1 MWRRQVRQVPE
12 NEVAGKIRNAEKNE
26 EQDLKS
32 SNKSWQ
38 KAKKQLINIAAENLC
53 YSCLCIWMYKE

>member
-38 KAKKQLINIAAENLC
+38 KVKKQLINIAAENLC